1 MEELIVLIMAFFL
14 DILIGEPP
22 PFIHPTVWF
31 GKIVE
36 FLDKKWRRRG
46 YILDFTVGTVVTLIV
61 ISFAYMLALII
72 VNLPPIVKIVAESY
86 FLFCSISIR
95 SMVEHAR
102 KTIRDGYVVAE
113 EVKKIVSRDVSKL
126 DQYRLS
132 SAVIESIAE
141 NFVDGVFAPLFYYTL
156 FGIPGALVYRA
167 INTCDAMIGYKNDK
181 YIWFGK
187 FSARLDDLAN
197 YIPARLSVLLF
208 IMLDSRCISVIKR
221 YRRIKLNGG
230 YPISAMAGI
239 LQVTLEK
246 PGHYTIKAGRLPKV
260 KDIYRAI
267 GIYWRLS
274 TIALIIF
281 AVVHLLKNF
290 CECLDFCFIL
300 VNL

>member
-1 MEELIVLIMAFFL
+1 MLIIAFFL

-22 PFIHPTVWF
+22 TFIHPTVWF

-36 FLDKKWRRRG
+36 FLDKKWKRRG
-46 YILDFTVGTVVTLIV
+46 HILDFTVGTIVTLTV
-61 ISFAYMLALII
+61 ISFAYMLALIV
-72 VNLPPIVKIVAESY
+72 VNLPPLIKIVTESY
-86 FLFCSISIR
+86 FLFCAISIK
-95 SMVEHAR
+95 SMIEHAK
-102 KTIRDGYVVAE
+102 KTVRDEYVVAE

-126 DQYRLS
+126 DQHRLS

-156 FGIPGALVYRA
+156 FGIPGALVYKA
-167 INTCDAMIGYKNDK
+167 INTCDAIIGYRTNR

-208 IMLDSRCISVIKR
+208 ITLDIRCIRVVKE
-221 YRRIKLNGG
+221 YREIKLNGG
-230 YPISAMAGI
+230 YPISAMAGV

-246 PGHYTIKAGRLPKV
+246 PGHYAVKAGRLPMV

-274 TIALIIF
+274 VIALIIF
-281 AVVHLLKNF
+281 AIVHLLKNF
-290 CECLDFCFIL
+290 CEYLNFCFIFSYL
-300 VNL
+300 

>member
-1 MEELIVLIMAFFL
+1 MLIIAFFL

-22 PFIHPTVWF
+22 TFIHPTVWF

-36 FLDKKWRRRG
+36 FLDKKWKRRG
-46 YILDFTVGTVVTLIV
+46 HILDFTVGTIVTLTV
-61 ISFAYMLALII
+61 ISFAYMLALIV
-72 VNLPPIVKIVAESY
+72 VNLPPLIKIVTESY
-86 FLFCSISIR
+86 FLFCAISIK
-95 SMVEHAR
+95 SMIEHAK
-102 KTIRDGYVVAE
+102 KTVRDEYVVAE

-126 DQYRLS
+126 DQHRLS

-156 FGIPGALVYRA
+156 FGIPGALVYKA
-167 INTCDAMIGYKNDK
+167 INTCDAIIGYRTNR

-208 IMLDSRCISVIKR
+208 ITLDIRCIRVVKE
-221 YRRIKLNGG
+221 YRGIKLNGG
-230 YPISAMAGI
+230 YPISAMAGV

-246 PGHYTIKAGRLPKV
+246 PGHYAVKAGRLPMV

-274 TIALIIF
+274 VIALIIF
-281 AVVHLLKNF
+281 AIVHLLKNF
-290 CECLDFCFIL
+290 CEYLNFCFIFSYL
-300 VNL
+300 

>member
-1 MEELIVLIMAFFL
+1 MEELIVLIIAFFL

-22 PFIHPTVWF
+22 TFIHPTVWF

-46 YILDFTVGTVVTLIV
+46 CILDFTVGTIVTFIV
-61 ISFAYMLALII
+61 ISFAYMLALIV
-72 VNLPPIVKIVAESY
+72 VNLPPPIRIVAESY
-86 FLFCSISIR
+86 FLFCTISVR
-95 SMVEHAR
+95 SMVEHAK
-102 KTIRDGYVVAE
+102 KTIRDGCVVAE

-126 DQYRLS
+126 DQHRLS

-156 FGIPGALVYRA
+156 FGISGALVYRA
-167 INTCDAMIGYKNDK
+167 INTCDAMIGYRSDR

-208 IMLDSRCISVIKR
+208 IMLDSRCIRVVKR
-221 YRRIKLNGG
+221 YRKIKLNGG

-246 PGHYTIKAGRLPKV
+246 PGHYAVKAGRLPTV

-274 TIALIIF
+274 AIALITF
-281 AVVHLLKNF
+281 AIVHLLKNF
-290 CECLDFCFIL
+290 CEFLNF
-300 VNL
+300 NLFYF